1 MGLCVCSATL
11 WFYWVGAS
19 ISLSGVCWCLVPTQ
33 FIQIIETGNNSTV
46 KCHRKLKKALKKNKI
61 VYAVCVDL
69 RKCRE
74 VLFQVSMFMMYTAC
88 AGGFLAATL
97 TSHVCKSLM
106 HQSPPSLSVHCLLSC
121 LQLSLSSTR
130 TSLGSVVGGESDYS
144 NINVDLERHQC
155 KTASLPVPAATGSTS
170 VWKFVLKGCTGFK
183 VWCTAVGT
191 NKGLSVLYHSWT
203 AITASIFFFTL
214 KKQYILFHPD
224 AAFTPQMLLDF
235 SFRAE
240 VIVRSCQPH
249 SLLFVYACEQLE
261 KCVQK
266 LRKDLTNPSC
276 TVSSTELKYS
286 YFREQR

>member
-1 MGLCVCSATL
+1 MGSGQNWFVGKSVKLCRHSERRQVRHFHSHDFMGLCVCSATL

-106 HQSPPSLSVHCLLSC
+106 HQPPPQSFCTLFAFLLTAFSEQHQDFFRLC
-121 LQLSLSSTR
+121 CWGRKWLQ
-130 TSLGSVVGGESDYS
+130 
-144 NINVDLERHQC
+144 
-155 KTASLPVPAATGSTS
+155 
-170 VWKFVLKGCTGFK
+170 
-183 VWCTAVGT
+183 
-191 NKGLSVLYHSWT
+191 
-203 AITASIFFFTL
+203 
-214 KKQYILFHPD
+214 
-224 AAFTPQMLLDF
+224 
-235 SFRAE
+235 
-240 VIVRSCQPH
+240 
-249 SLLFVYACEQLE
+249 
-261 KCVQK
+261 
-266 LRKDLTNPSC
+266 
-276 TVSSTELKYS
+276 
-286 YFREQR
+286 